1 MDHGMGDMGHGMAP
15 MGDMGQGMGDMGGA
29 GMGDMHMTFFWGK
42 NAQILFS
49 GWPGNRGGMYALALI
64 VVFVLAVLLEWF
76 NHGRVISPRWSRVV
90 AGLALTAMHA
100 LRVGLAYVV
109 MLAVMS
115 FNVGVLIAVI
125 LGHAV
130 GFLLFYSSVFKRPPP
145 PANEEF
151 KGYLPPMA
159 CSC

>member
-1 MDHGMGDMGHGMAP
+1 
-15 MGDMGQGMGDMGGA
+15 
-29 GMGDMHMTFFWGK
+29 
-42 NAQILFS
+42 
-49 GWPGNRGGMYALALI
+49 MYALALI

-76 NHGRVISPRWSRVV
+76 KYGRVISPRWSRVV
-90 AGLALTAMHA
+90 ARLAQTAMHA

-130 GFLLFYSSVFKRPPP
+130 GFLLFYSSVFKRPPLP
-145 PANEEF
+145 DEES